1 MIEVKNYGAFPMMFA
16 AKLSKSVAA
25 LAALAFVSFPAR
37 AQDSRHFT
45 FHYSFTV
52 KDVTPGQ
59 KLRVWLPL
67 ATSDAYQQAK
77 VVSATGDLPLKKTRE
92 SRYGNEMLFAQA
104 ARAKQKEYHFAVDY
118 DVVRHEHKV
127 DLTKPVALFKP
138 ASQRELTRDLQPH
151 ALVPVTGLPAE
162 LAAKEV
168 QGHTELLDKGRALYD
183 YVYRTMRYDKTGDG
197 WGHGDT
203 LYACNAKKGN
213 CTDFHSLFM
222 SMARSQNIPAHFAIG
237 FPLPVDKHSSEIAGY
252 HCWAEFYVPKTG
264 WVPVDI
270 SEAWKH
276 QEKRDYFFGAHD
288 ANRVQFTVGRDLRLN
303 PPQSGKPLNYF
314 VYPYI
319 EMEGKEYGNVSTAFS
334 FADVTMETSSGTK

>member
-1 MIEVKNYGAFPMMFA
+1 MIRS
-16 AKLSKSVAA
+16 KLSKHLAL
-25 LAALAFVSFPAR
+25 LAALLITSLPSL
-37 AQDSRHFT
+37 AQESRHFT

-67 ATSDAYQQAK
+67 ATSDAYQDVK
-77 VVSATGDLPLKKTRE
+77 LLSTKGDLPLKKTRE
-92 SRYGNEMLFAQA
+92 PQYGNEMLYAQA
-104 ARAKQKEYHFAVDY
+104 TKAKQKEYHFSVDY
-118 DVVRHEHKV
+118 DVVRREHKV
-127 DLTKPVALFKP
+127 DLTKPVAFKP

-168 QGHTELLDKGRALYD
+168 QGHSDPLDKSRALYD
-183 YVYRTMRYDKTGDG
+183 YVYRTMRYDKTGEG

-222 SMARSQNIPAHFAIG
+222 SMARSQNIPAHFEIG
-237 FPLPVDKHSSEIAGY
+237 FPLPADKHSNEVAGY
-252 HCWAEFYVPKTG
+252 HCWAEFYTPKNG

-276 QEKRDYFFGAHD
+276 KEKQDYFFGAHD

-303 PPQSGKPLNYF
+303 PPKSGKPLNYF
-314 VYPYI
+314 VYPYV
-319 EMEGKEYGNVSTAFS
+319 ELEGKEYGDVSTAFS
-334 FADVTMETSSGTK
+334 FADVTTETASGTK